1 MDLPVTLTD
10 GDDPAPRIVP
20 RFGQSAIRR
29 PLSPERVEHSQEFVE
44 HSQDRVEH
52 SQDRVEHSQ
61 DRVEHSQE
69 SVEHSQERVRSQ
81 EFVEQRGSE
90 GDQSARRDPRAAESG
105 SIRRFDMDGTSYIQD
120 YGAVDMDEDEDM
132 ERRMAETAGNDGFVR
147 VLNCKFVLVYL
158 Y

>member
-29 PLSPERVEHSQEFVE
+29 PLSPERVEHSQEF
-44 HSQDRVEH
+44 VEH

-105 SIRRFDMDGTSYIQD
+105 SIRRFNVDGTSYIQD

-132 ERRMAETAGNDGFVR
+132 ERRLAETTGNDGFVR
-147 VLNCKFVLVYL
+147 V
-158 Y
+158 

>member
-1 MDLPVTLTD
+1 MDLPATSTD

-20 RFGQSAIRR
+20 RFGQSASRR
-29 PLSPERVEHSQEFVE
+29 PLSQERVEHSQE
-44 HSQDRVEH
+44 RVG
-52 SQDRVEHSQ
+52 
-61 DRVEHSQE
+61 HSQE
-69 SVEHSQERVRSQ
+69 RVGHSQERLEHSQERVRSQ
-81 EFVEQRGSE
+81 ELVEQSQERGSE

-105 SIRRFDMDGTSYIQD
+105 SIRRFDVDGTSYIQD
-120 YGAVDMDEDEDM
+120 YGGVDMDEDEDM

>member
-29 PLSPERVEHSQEFVE
+29 PLSPERVEHSQEF
-44 HSQDRVEH
+44 VEH